1 MLTFACL
8 EYLEVFGFFTWLEY
22 NRKENQKCFQELDH
36 QKWQLEVVL
45 LLQIVLEGPEWK
57 IYIGFP
63 QYEIANNSLNYYAC
77 LNNVLFDGMA

>member
-8 EYLEVFGFFTWLEY
+8 KYLEVFGFFTRLEY
-22 NRKENQKCFQELDH
+22 NRIENQKCFQELNH

-45 LLQIVLEGPEWK
+45 LLQILEGPKWK
-57 IYIGFP
+57 IYTGFP
-63 QYEIANNSLNYYAC
+63 QYEIANNYLNYYAC